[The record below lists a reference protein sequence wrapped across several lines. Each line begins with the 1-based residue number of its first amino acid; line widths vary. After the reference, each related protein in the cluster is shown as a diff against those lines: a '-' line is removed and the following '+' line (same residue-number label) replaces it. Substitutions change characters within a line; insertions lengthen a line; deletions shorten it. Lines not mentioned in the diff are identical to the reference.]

1 MENNSIIIIIKF
13 QTTIRKAKMQK
24 KVKKP
29 IIEFV
34 SSEIGLNVQ
43 QAPVIRILSLEKRS
57 EKSILRV
64 EQVNKITNDPFLSI
78 LALQKQR
85 HFTSWLSG
93 LRLSK
98 SRSNNN
104 KCTL

>member
-1 MENNSIIIIIKF
+1 MEKISVIIIIKF
-13 QTTIRKAKMQK
+13 QTTIRKAKMQR

-57 EKSILRV
+57 EKSILRI

-78 LALQKQR
+78 LLQKQK

-98 SRSNNN
+98 SRRNNN
-104 KCTL
+104 